1 MWTTVL
7 VMAIAVIFEPI
18 RIGLAVLMLN
28 RRRPM
33 LQLLTFLSGG
43 FTMGIG
49 VGLVI
54 LFILRSTPLA
64 GHFTVAQAQ
73 IVAGSLALLVALAL
87 ASSAPARRFIRRAP
101 VCVAAGGAE
110 DPHVP
115 GLLQG
120 DIEGDIQDGIEGDET
135 LLDGTPP
142 GRVKRLIEGARLLL
156 MEGDSLH
163 VAFVSGMGSA
173 LPSANYLGAMAAIL
187 AANVAPPTQATALLL
202 FNVVAFGLVE
212 VPLVSFVAAPQK
224 TREFM
229 AGVQDWIR
237 ARGPRGIAVVL
248 AAGGTFL
255 LILGFS
261 NTQ

>member
-33 LQLLTFLSGG
+33 LQLLTFISGG
-43 FTMGIG
+43 FAMGIG

-54 LFILRSTPLA
+54 IFILRSTPLA

-87 ASSAPARRFIRRAP
+87 ATSAPARRFIRRAP
-101 VCVAAGGAE
+101 VCVAVGGE
-110 DPHVP
+110 EGPQVP
-115 GLLQG
+115 GGIQG
-120 DIEGDIQDGIEGDET
+120 DVEGEAA
-135 LLDGTPP
+135 LLDETPP
-142 GRVKRLIEGARLLL
+142 GRLKRLTEGARQLL

-163 VAFVSGMGSA
+163 VAFVSGMGAA

-212 VPLVSFVAAPQK
+212 VPLVSYLAAPQK

-229 AGVQDWIR
+229 AGVQQWIR
-237 ARGPRGIAVVL
+237 ARGQRGIAVVL

-261 NTQ
+261 NSL

>member
-33 LQLLTFLSGG
+33 LQLLTFISGG

-54 LFILRSTPLA
+54 IFILRSTPLA

-87 ASSAPARRFIRRAP
+87 ATSAPARRFIRRAP
-101 VCVAAGGAE
+101 ACVAVGGDE
-110 DPHVP
+110 GPQVP
-115 GLLQG
+115 GVVQG
-120 DIEGDIQDGIEGDET
+120 DVQGDAALDE
-135 LLDGTPP
+135 TPP
-142 GRVKRLIEGARLLL
+142 GRLKRLTEGARQLL

-163 VAFVSGMGSA
+163 VAFVSGMGAA

-212 VPLVSFVAAPQK
+212 VPLVSYLAAPQK

-229 AGVQDWIR
+229 AGVQEWIR
-237 ARGPRGIAVVL
+237 ARGQRGIAVVL

-261 NTQ
+261 NSL

>member
-33 LQLLTFLSGG
+33 LQLLTFISGG

-54 LFILRSTPLA
+54 IFILRSTPLA

-87 ASSAPARRFIRRAP
+87 ATSAPARRFIRRAP
-101 VCVAAGGAE
+101 VCVAVGGE
-110 DPHVP
+110 EGPQVP
-115 GLLQG
+115 GGIQG
-120 DIEGDIQDGIEGDET
+120 DVEGEAALPDE
-135 LLDGTPP
+135 TPP
-142 GRVKRLIEGARLLL
+142 GRLKRLTEGARQLL

-163 VAFVSGMGSA
+163 VAFVSGMGAA

-212 VPLVSFVAAPQK
+212 VPLVSYLAAPQK

-229 AGVQDWIR
+229 AGVQEWIR
-237 ARGPRGIAVVL
+237 ARGQRGIAVVL

-261 NTQ
+261 NSL

>member
-33 LQLLTFLSGG
+33 LQLLTFVSGG

-87 ASSAPARRFIRRAP
+87 ATSAPARRFIRRAP
-101 VCVAAGGAE
+101 IRVAVGGE
-110 DPHVP
+110 ERPHVP
-115 GLLQG
+115 GDVPGGIQG
-120 DIEGDIQDGIEGDET
+120 DVAGDIQSDPALLDET
-135 LLDGTPP
+135 PQ
-142 GRVKRLIEGARLLL
+142 GRLKRLTEGARHLL

-163 VAFVSGMGSA
+163 VAFVSGMGAA

-212 VPLVSFVAAPQK
+212 VPLVSYMAAPQK

-237 ARGPRGIAVVL
+237 ARGQRGIAVVL

-261 NTQ
+261 NSL